1 MKVKYKRMIVSD
13 NKLPAKNTMIGSMA
27 NVGDE
32 ISYNVGNVAEY
43 AFDEALSYNQ
53 DCFRCCR

>member
-1 MKVKYKRMIVSD
+1 
-13 NKLPAKNTMIGSMA
+13 MA
-27 NVGDE
+27 NLGDE

-53 DCFRCCR
+53 DWFLI